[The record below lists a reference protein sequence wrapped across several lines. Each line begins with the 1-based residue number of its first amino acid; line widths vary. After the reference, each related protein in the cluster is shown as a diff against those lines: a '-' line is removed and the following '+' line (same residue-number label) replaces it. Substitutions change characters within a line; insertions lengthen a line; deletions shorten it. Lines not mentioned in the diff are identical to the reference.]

1 MPRYFKHKSATVSIT
16 ASSKIFSSSVGCGHM
31 SFQTKAEIDSV
42 ISIHSESAHSHWL
55 GPTQSHCRNLCTLP
69 ALPAALPIL
78 VWAELCRRLF
88 RLPCGLCRLPS
99 GLYLLASADCRL
111 GSTGCRLSWFC
122 RLQPEGGRALPTA
135 AAVRARPAAVCARPT
150 AAPACSNCSADCR
163 IGCADWPTVVRALPA
178 ALPTAVWA
186 LPAALIAV

>member
-1 MPRYFKHKSATVSIT
+1 MFGTCTV
-16 ASSKIFSSSVGCGHM
+16 
-31 SFQTKAEIDSV
+31 
-42 ISIHSESAHSHWL
+42 W
-55 GPTQSHCRNLCTLP
+55 NLHNLIAGIC
-69 ALPAALPIL
+69 ALSLLCPL
-78 VWAELCRRLF
+78 LCRF
-88 RLPCGLCRLPS
+88 SCGLSSADGSSDCRL
-99 GLYLLASADCRL
+99 GSADCRLASVFWHRRL